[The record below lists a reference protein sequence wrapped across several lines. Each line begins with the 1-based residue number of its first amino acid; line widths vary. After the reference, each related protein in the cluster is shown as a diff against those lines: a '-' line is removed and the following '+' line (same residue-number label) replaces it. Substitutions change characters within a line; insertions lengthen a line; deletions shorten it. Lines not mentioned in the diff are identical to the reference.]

1 MPGVYENPWD
11 IEALLDSCLSQPA
24 PPPAPLPSVWKEFR
38 ALCIKVGVIAAAFA
52 LLFTFM
58 YGLHYSREPG
68 MVPAVKDGDLVLFYR
83 LDRKYRPGD
92 LLLLTFQKQKQVR
105 RVVAVAGDTVDIAED
120 GLLING
126 SLQQERGI
134 YQKTRR
140 YAEGTDFPLT
150 LKANEVFVLGDAR
163 ENADDS
169 RIYGPV
175 NVRDTRGTVI
185 TILRRRN
192 L

>member
-1 MPGVYENPWD
+1 MAGTYENPWS
-11 IEALLDSCLSQPA
+11 IVSLLDSCLSEPA
-24 PPPAPLPSVWKEFR
+24 PQRPPPPSVGQELK
-38 ALCIKVGVIAAAFA
+38 ALGLKIGVIAAAFA

-58 YGLHYSREPG
+58 YGLHYSKEPS
-68 MVPAVKDGDLVLFYR
+68 MHPAVKDGDLVLYYR
-83 LDRKYRPGD
+83 MDKKYKPGD
-92 LLLLTFQKQKQVR
+92 LLLLTFRRQNQVR
-105 RVVAVAGDTVDIAED
+105 RVVAVAGDTVDITEE

-134 YQKTRR
+134 YQKTQR
-140 YAEGTDFPLT
+140 YADGAQFPLT
-150 LKANEVFVLGDAR
+150 LKTGQVFVLGDAR

-175 NVRDTRGTVI
+175 NIKDTRGSVI